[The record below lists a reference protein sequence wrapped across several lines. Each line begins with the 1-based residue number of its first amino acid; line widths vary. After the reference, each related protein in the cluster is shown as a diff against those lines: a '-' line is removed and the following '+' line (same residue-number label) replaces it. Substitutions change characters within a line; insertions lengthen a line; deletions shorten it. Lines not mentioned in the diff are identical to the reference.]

1 MGPRVPAG
9 HEEPGDLVFFA
20 GSDGTATSSGH
31 IELVI
36 GRNSTIQAYAMGFHI
51 RVNTFG
57 EPSSAPSDQVVV
69 GFTRSFF

>member
-1 MGPRVPAG
+1 
-9 HEEPGDLVFFA
+9 
-20 GSDGTATSSGH
+20 
-31 IELVI
+31 
-36 GRNSTIQAYAMGFHI
+36 MGFHI